1 MAEIPK
7 TSITLLKALAGDST
21 SSRWTE
27 FCRAYEE
34 PMRGFLRANYPSVEP
49 EDVIQET
56 LLVLV
61 KKLPDYHYTPD
72 EHGHF
77 RCYLMGILKH
87 KAVDFLRKRMREQKY
102 IDETWQASEGEY
114 RPSDDKSWQVA
125 VLETAVAQMLADAT
139 IPARDRP
146 PLRAPPP
153 DHLPPPPAAARD
165 RTISGEVA
173 LDLVPPAEVAARF
186 GLTRHNVDQ
195 IKLRLT
201 RRLSSIVTKLT
212 ADL

>member
-102 IDETWQASEGEY
+102 SDEARQASEGEY

-139 IPARDRP
+139 IPARDR
-146 PLRAPPP
+146 
-153 DHLPPPPAAARD
+153 
-165 RTISGEVA
+165 TIFREVA
-173 LDLVPPAEVAARF
+173 LDHLPPAEVAARF
-186 GLTRHNVDQ
+186 GITRNNVDQ

>member
-77 RCYLMGILKH
+77 SCYLMGILKH
-87 KAVDFLRKRMREQKY
+87 KAV
-102 IDETWQASEGEY
+102 
-114 RPSDDKSWQVA
+114 V
-125 VLETAVAQMLADAT
+125 
-139 IPARDRP
+139 
-146 PLRAPPP
+146 
-153 DHLPPPPAAARD
+153 
-165 RTISGEVA
+165 
-173 LDLVPPAEVAARF
+173 
-186 GLTRHNVDQ
+186 
-195 IKLRLT
+195 LRLAKSLDSLAVCC
-201 RRLSSIVTKLT
+201 RLRIDVETD
-212 ADL
+212 AR